1 MENTDK
7 YFNLM
12 KKHPIISIFIGIIFI
27 IVIAYLYNNGN
38 RLKEDIKIYTEPINL
53 EIINEYKQKKI
64 KDVSLGVEK
73 CKKNETSEN
82 IYNCPN
88 VSSDEAKVSVKF
100 DDDTTENKRISLKEK
115 KTPYTVTINKKEIA
129 YITSSFLD
137 DLLKYDLKLSNL
149 SEIDKIKYIKING
162 VDEILYNN
170 IKTQKVDE
178 TTMSFKIKYNQCL
191 ESYKPLKELALNI
204 NIADTFDYKSPK
216 AHFFDKSLFSNN
228 SRDFLEIRR
237 NKLKVI
243 NNKEKLEN
251 INILEL
257 NSEKNIESFPEFLI
271 KFNINN
277 IKKNTVINFYQTDY
291 VNVNNQSIKNSEKVI
306 WKLDW
311 DYIEKEKKNNDKKI
325 GNFKVNIR
333 DDGLN
338 LKEGTVCI
346 ANKCFEQRT
355 ITTNKS
361 SQKKDIKEIKKL
373 VVVYKK
379 IPKNKCEI
387 SLQMEGYEPFKDD
400 FYCEDISKNTK
411 FTINIEKTEVGLKS
425 EVFTISDLKTG
436 ESINNSLSF

>member
-1 MENTDK
+1 
-7 YFNLM
+7 M